1 MAKNTR
7 VDQPRIQPSSCILLD
22 EFMLVSIPIRSREKG
37 RIVNLKLEST
47 EQNRPA
53 RFVIYPYTIRDG
65 AQLLFLRI
73 SLAIVIREILFLEH
87 TGQVWMMLFSLLLFL
102 VSCTGDLKTV
112 ALQKQILQIAN

>member
-1 MAKNTR
+1 M
-7 VDQPRIQPSSCILLD
+7 
-22 EFMLVSIPIRSREKG
+22 
-37 RIVNLKLEST
+37 NLKLEST